1 MILLQQYFFYLLECS
16 VNLGVVLD
24 SKTTAYG
31 EDENAKKLLSFAKK
45 LTHMF
50 PVSPEGNRVGMMVY
64 SGSPKLKVVH
74 FDHSLDPD
82 TMDKAIDSASY
93 LNMEIKTGK

>member
-1 MILLQQYFFYLLECS
+1 LFYGCVDCS

-31 EDENAKKLLSFAKK
+31 DESNAQKLLHFAKR

-74 FDHSLDPD
+74 FDHFLDQQ
-82 TMDKAIDSASY
+82 TMDKAIDRASF
-93 LNMEIKTGK
+93 LNMEIKTGM